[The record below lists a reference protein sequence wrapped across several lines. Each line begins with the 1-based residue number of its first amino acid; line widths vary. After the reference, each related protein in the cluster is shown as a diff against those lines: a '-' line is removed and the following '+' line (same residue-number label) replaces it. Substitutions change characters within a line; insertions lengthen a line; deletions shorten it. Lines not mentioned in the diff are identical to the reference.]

1 MKLLVT
7 RRALNIRS
15 RKVEAWEA
23 ATECGSYVARR
34 TEDVGTPWLLY
45 SKTQY
50 LGETGSLKKAQ
61 RLMEAHASGKFPHCF
76 PNPTTESETK

>member
-7 RRALNIRS
+7 HKAMNIRS

-23 ATECGSYVARR
+23 ATECGTYVARR
-34 TEDVGTPWLLY
+34 IEDDGTPWLLY
-45 SKTQY
+45 SKTHL

-61 RLMEAHASGKFPHCF
+61 RLMEAHASGKYPHSFPKQ
-76 PNPTTESETK
+76 ESETE